1 MGVNGNQPEIHCWQ
15 VPNEESF
22 QVICQQSLNKCHF
35 YDLPL
40 SLENVF
46 VIPHGDEIIDHPNR
60 ESIELSERIRKV
72 TSRDLSDTIV
82 IISPH
87 GLKLSNSI
95 GVINTQYLNGQL
107 SLKTRRINRKYETD
121 RILATAIAA
130 SGPLTQEVS
139 FVTSTGPMSVFPL
152 DFGSVIP
159 LTFFRKKRLV
169 SIGQPRIWD
178 LDGLMDFGKA
188 LAGIA
193 ERHEKKV
200 TIVISADQ
208 AHTHAPDGVYG
219 FALEAKPYEDLIE
232 KCVVASDM
240 TPLLELNRA
249 FIEKAKPD
257 SYWNMI
263 ILKGIMDHTGMKS
276 VLDYHYVE
284 HYFGMLLAHLIK

>member
-1 MGVNGNQPEIHCWQ
+1 M
-15 VPNEESF
+15 
-22 QVICQQSLNKCHF
+22 
-35 YDLPL
+35 

-46 VIPHGDEIIDHPNR
+46 VIPHGDEIINHPNR
-60 ESIELSERIRKV
+60 ESIELSEKIRKV

-121 RILATAIAA
+121 RKLAYAIAT

-139 FVTSTGPMSVFPL
+139 FVTNTGPMSVFPL
-152 DFGSVIP
+152 DFGTVIP
-159 LTFFRKKRLV
+159 LTFFRKKSLV

-178 LDGLMDFGKA
+178 LDGLMDFGKT
-188 LAGIA
+188 LARIA
-193 ERHEKKV
+193 EVHERKV
-200 TIVISADQ
+200 TIIISADQ
-208 AHTHAPDGVYG
+208 AHTHALDGVYG
-219 FALEAKPYEDLIE
+219 FAPEAKPYEDLIE

-240 TPLLELNRA
+240 APLLELNRD

-263 ILKGIMDHTGMKS
+263 ILKGIMDHTGMKT

-284 HYFGMLLAHLIK
+284 HYFGMLLAHLVK